1 MSSLKEK
8 TAAGLFW
15 GATSTFLT
23 QLISM
28 IIGFYLAR
36 ILSPADYGLVGM
48 LAIFSAIAG
57 TLQES
62 GFTAA
67 LTNLKKVTSKEYNA
81 VFWFSTTVSTSLYL
95 ILFFCAPLIA
105 KFYHQPELTSLSR
118 LVFASFVVA
127 GIGTAHS
134 AYMFRNMMNKEKAI
148 IGAIA
153 SLLSGLIG
161 VYLASQGYSYWS
173 LAWQQFAFI
182 AITDIG
188 RLYYVRWLPN
198 LHIDFTPIRK
208 MFAFSSKLLVTSII
222 TQVNNNILTIIFG
235 RLFSAKSVGNF
246 TQAFKWDSMAYQF
259 VSGTISQVA
268 QPVLSSISD
277 EKERQ
282 LKIFRKMLRFT
293 AFISFPAMFG
303 LSLVAREFILITIHD
318 QWLDSIPLLRILCI
332 SGAFFPFFTL
342 YQNLVI
348 SEGRSDINMWCN
360 ISFVAA
366 QLILFIG
373 FHFLSMSNIVSI
385 YAAINILWI
394 LIWQNVAK
402 KLIGITFMDFARD
415 IMPFLLASATTC
427 GIAYIATSSITNLT
441 LLLFLRIIIVGVM
454 YFMIMKICHAQI
466 LEDCIGYFLDKI
478 KKR

>member
-1 MSSLKEK
+1 MASLKEK
-8 TAAGLFW
+8 TATGLFW

-67 LTNLKKVTSKEYNA
+67 LTNLKKVTPKEYNA
-81 VFWFSTTVSTSLYL
+81 VFWFSTIVSTILYL
-95 ILFFCAPLIA
+95 TLFFCAPLIA

-118 LVFASFVVA
+118 LVFASFVLA

-134 AYMFRNMMNKEKAI
+134 AYLFRNMMNKEKTI

-153 SLLSGLIG
+153 SVSSGLLG
-161 VYLASQGYSYWS
+161 VFLASQGYSYWS

-182 AITDIG
+182 AVTDIG
-188 RLYYVRWLPN
+188 RLYYTRWLPN
-198 LHIDFTPIRK
+198 FNIDFTPIKK
-208 MFAFSSKLLVTSII
+208 MFGFSSKILVTSII
-222 TQVNNNILTIIFG
+222 TQINNNILTIIFG
-235 RLFSAKSVGNF
+235 RLFSARSVGNF

-259 VSGTISQVA
+259 VSGTIGQVA

-277 EKERQ
+277 EKKRQ

-303 LSLVAREFILITIHD
+303 LSLVSREFILITIHD

-348 SEGRSDINMWCN
+348 SKGRSDINMWCN
-360 ISFVAA
+360 VSFVIA
-366 QLILFIG
+366 QLVLFIG

-385 YAAINILWI
+385 YTAINILWI
-394 LIWQNVAK
+394 LIWQKAAK
-402 KLIGITFMDFARD
+402 KLIGITYMAFVKDITPFM
-415 IMPFLLASATTC
+415 LAAASTC
-427 GIAYIATSSITNLT
+427 GIAYIVTSTITNLA
-441 LLLFLRIIIVGVM
+441 LLLFLRIIIVSVM
-454 YFMIMKICHAQI
+454 YFAIMKICHAQI
-466 LEDCIGYFLDKI
+466 LQDCINYFLGKI
-478 KKR
+478 RKR